1 MKKIA
6 LGIILFVSTIG
17 FAQDW
22 QTDLE
27 AAKKLATDQD
37 KNIIIVFSGSDWC
50 APCIKL
56 DKNIW
61 QSDAFKNQSANDWI
75 LLKADFPRKKAN
87 ELSKDQTAHNRKL
100 AEKYNIEGSFPLVV
114 LVDKIG
120 KVLGKMG
127 FKNVSPEEYIKMIHA
142 LEIK

>member
-114 LVDKIG
+114 LVDKNG
-120 KVLGKMG
+120 TVLGKMG

>member
-1 MKKIA
+1 MRKLLLLFALAISNFAISQDWNYNFEEAKKIA
-6 LGIILFVSTIG
+6 
-17 FAQDW
+17 A
-22 QTDLE
+22 E
-27 AAKKLATDQD
+27 QD

-61 QSDAFKNQSANDWI
+61 QSDTFKKEAAKQWI
-75 LLKADFPRKKAN
+75 IVRADFPRKKAN
-87 ELSKDQTAHNRKL
+87 ELPKEQMDRNRKL
-100 AEKYNIEGSFPLVV
+100 ADKFNPDGSFPLVV
-114 LVDKIG
+114 IIDNNG

-142 LEIK
+142 FEKK

>member
-1 MKKIA
+1 MKKIF
-6 LGIILFVSTIG
+6 LSLVLFVGTLG
-17 FAQDW
+17 FSQDW
-22 QTDLE
+22 NTSFDE
-27 AAKKLATDQD
+27 AKKIATEHD

-61 QSDAFKNQSANDWI
+61 QSEAFKKEAKEEWVLVKAN
-75 LLKADFPRKKAN
+75 FPRKKAN
-87 ELSKDQTAHNRKL
+87 ELPKEQTEHNRKL

-114 LVDKIG
+114 VLDKSG

-142 LEIK
+142 LEKK

>member
-1 MKKIA
+1 MKKI
-6 LGIILFVSTIG
+6 LTVLTLFIVSLS
-17 FAQDW
+17 FSQDW
-22 QTDLE
+22 KYNFDE
-27 AAKKLATDQD
+27 AKEIAKKENKD
-37 KNIIIVFSGSDWC
+37 IVLIFSGSDWC

-61 QSDAFKNQSANDWI
+61 QSNAFQNESKEKWVLVKAN
-75 LLKADFPRKKAN
+75 FPRKKAN
-87 ELSKDQTAHNRKL
+87 QLSDEQTEHNRNL

-114 LVDKIG
+114 LLDSNG

-142 LEIK
+142 LKK

>member
-1 MKKIA
+1 MKKI
-6 LGIILFVSTIG
+6 LFGLLVLVSNISL
-17 FAQDW
+17 AQDW
-22 QTDLE
+22 QTDFE
-27 AAKKLATDQD
+27 EAKKIATEQD

-61 QSDAFKNQSANDWI
+61 QSEVFKKEAAEEWVLVKAN
-75 LLKADFPRKKAN
+75 FPRKKVN
-87 ELSKDQTAHNRKL
+87 ELSKEQTEHNRKL

-114 LVDKIG
+114 ILDKNG

-142 LEIK
+142 FEKK

>member
-1 MKKIA
+1 MRKLVVLVTLTISNLVFSQNWQTNFDEAKKIA
-6 LGIILFVSTIG
+6 I
-17 FAQDW
+17 
-22 QTDLE
+22 
-27 AAKKLATDQD
+27 DQD

-61 QSDAFKNQSANDWI
+61 QSDAFKSEAAKEWVLVKAN
-75 LLKADFPRKKAN
+75 FPRKKAN
-87 ELSKDQTAHNRKL
+87 ELSKEQTEHNRKL

-114 LVDKIG
+114 ILDKSG

-127 FKNVSPEEYIKMIHA
+127 FKNVTPEEYITMIHS
-142 LEIK
+142 LEKK